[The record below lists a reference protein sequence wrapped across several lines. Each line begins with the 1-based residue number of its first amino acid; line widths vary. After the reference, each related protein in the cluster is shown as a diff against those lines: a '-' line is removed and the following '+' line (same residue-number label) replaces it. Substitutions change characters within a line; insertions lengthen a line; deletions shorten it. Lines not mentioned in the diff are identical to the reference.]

1 MHILYFN
8 IYLVVDMLIDFSVT
22 NFLSIRDRATLS
34 LSAGKGNEL
43 AGSHVMT
50 STAPSVPDLLR
61 GGVVYGANSAGKSN
75 FIKALRVM
83 KRLVEESAKGGQ
95 SGESLE
101 IQPFLFDDH
110 SADQPT
116 EFEINFVIKGVRYQY
131 GFSAT
136 SQMVFEEWLY
146 AYPKGR
152 PQRWIERAYDPE
164 TGEYA
169 WGSMDKLTG
178 QKQVWQDAT
187 RSNALFLSTAIQ
199 LNSKQLKPVYDWF
212 DDDLRI
218 AGIGGWEPSF
228 TMSLCEEND
237 GKARVMKFLRVADL
251 DISDVELSKKEF
263 DPDDLPRDIP
273 ASIREDLVRKLDGKS
288 IHTLHTVHTTESGR
302 RVLLD
307 FENESDGTQKIFAL
321 AGPWIDSLNNGYTL
335 VIDEL
340 HDNLHPLMVRYL
352 VGLFNCPETNSNNAQ
367 LIFTT
372 HDTSLL
378 DQDVFRRDQ
387 VWFCEKDDSQ
397 SSRLYPLTHFKP
409 RKKVENLERGYLA
422 GRYGAL
428 PYIQHMQG
436 F

>member
-1 MHILYFN
+1 MN
-8 IYLVVDMLIDFSVT
+8 MLIDFSVT

-34 LSAGKGNEL
+34 LVSGKGSEL
-43 AGSHVMT
+43 SESHII
-50 STAPSVPDLLR
+50 SATAPSVPDLLR
-61 GGVVYGANSAGKSN
+61 GAVIYGANSAGKSN
-75 FIKALRVM
+75 LIKALHVM
-83 KRLVEESAKGGQ
+83 KLLVEESAKEGQ
-95 SGESLE
+95 SGESLK
-101 IQPFLFDDH
+101 IHPFLFDDH

-116 EFEINFVIKGVRYQY
+116 EFEINFVVEGVRYQY
-131 GFSAT
+131 GFAAT
-136 SQMVFEEWLY
+136 SRMVLEEWLY

-152 PQRWIERAYDPE
+152 PQRWIERAYDPNSKK
-164 TGEYA
+164 YA

-178 QKQVWQDAT
+178 QKQVWQEAT
-187 RSNALFLSTAIQ
+187 RSNALFLSTAVQ

-212 DDDLRI
+212 DNDLRI

-228 TMSLCEEND
+228 TMGLCEENND
-237 GKARVMKFLRVADL
+237 RERVMDFLRVADL
-251 DISDVELSKKEF
+251 NISDIELNKKEF
-263 DPDDLPRDIP
+263 DPDDLPGDIP
-273 ASIREDLVRKLDGKS
+273 ASIREDLLRRLDGRS
-288 IHTLHTVHTTESGR
+288 VRTLQTVHTTANGR

-307 FENESDGTQKIFAL
+307 FDNESDGTQKIFAL
-321 AGPWIDSLNNGYTL
+321 AGPWIYSLRNGYTL
-335 VIDEL
+335 IIDEL

-352 VGLFNCPETNSNNAQ
+352 VGLFNSAETNPNNAQ

-387 VWFCEKDDSQ
+387 VWFCDKDDSQ
-397 SSRLYPLTHFKP
+397 SSQLYPLTHFKP

-428 PYIQHMQG
+428 PYIQRVQG